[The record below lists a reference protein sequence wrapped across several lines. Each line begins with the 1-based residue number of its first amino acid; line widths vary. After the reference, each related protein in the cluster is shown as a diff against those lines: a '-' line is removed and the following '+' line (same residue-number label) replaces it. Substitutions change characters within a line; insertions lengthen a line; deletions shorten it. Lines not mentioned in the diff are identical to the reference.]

1 MRNTEF
7 FRQIEHMEIPWGS
20 RTIFFPV
27 FYYDVATLSVQFLAS
42 IERVRKLL
50 PSSRMHP
57 LRVTPW
63 HCVVSISAFE
73 YRDSDIGPYNEVSIG
88 VPVVLNEPS
97 PLFTGIL
104 SKVPAVPKI
113 YVRHLPVTTEIA
125 REAGVKF
132 AGYPKFLAEIT
143 FERDG
148 KWVRCQVREAGQHIL
163 TLTGREGVLSSV
175 TRSRM
180 QPITVRSGYMLRC
193 ELIVSER
200 RQVSGRGSSGVRLE
214 LGDHPIAQEVREWK
228 LGKILAY
235 QYAPQHQAIL
245 TPVAESFAV

>member
-7 FRQIEHMEIPWGS
+7 FQQIEHMEIPWGN

-27 FYYDVATLSVQFLAS
+27 FYYDVTTLSLQCLAS
-42 IERVRKLL
+42 IERVKKSL

-57 LRVTPW
+57 LRITPW

-104 SKVPAVPKI
+104 SKVPAVPKVYI
-113 YVRHLPVTTEIA
+113 HHLPVTTEIA
-125 REAGVKF
+125 LEAGLKF
-132 AGYPKFLAEIT
+132 GGYPKFLAEIE
-143 FERDG
+143 FQQDG
-148 KWVRCQVREAGQHIL
+148 KWVSCQVREAGKQIL
-163 TLTGREGVLSSV
+163 TLTGRESVLKNV

-180 QPITVRSGYMLRC
+180 QPIIMRSGYMLRC
-193 ELIVSER
+193 EFIVSER
-200 RQVSGRGSSGVRLE
+200 HEVDSRANSDVRLE
-214 LGDHPIAQEVREWK
+214 LGEHPIAQEMREWK

-245 TPVAESFAV
+245 TPVVESFAV